1 MRFAVNIFAL
11 LLVACP
17 AWLASPALAQSACL
31 EPAPPPPVDG
41 AVTTADQLRAAN
53 ADARAFISEA
63 SVYQAC
69 LNVEVEAARTR
80 AAADGIDEQTGK
92 ELLLRLRERQLRREL
107 KNADLG
113 RTRELQEA
121 LSRVLA
127 ALG

>member
-1 MRFAVNIFAL
+1 MRLPANIFAL

-31 EPAPPPPVDG
+31 EPVPPPPVDG

-69 LNVEVEAARTR
+69 LNGEVEAARTR
-80 AAADGIDEQTGK
+80 ATADGMPVDPALEADTKVRIAASERAQEKVGMAINAAMTNY
-92 ELLLRLRERQLRREL
+92 ELAHAG
-107 KNADLG
+107 N
-113 RTRELQEA
+113 
-121 LSRVLA
+121 
-127 ALG
+127 